1 MAQNLVLNI
10 LARDKTR
17 QAFNGIRAGLTNL
30 KASIFSVQSALL
42 GIGGGLVVRSFINV
56 GREVEELGIRFNFLF
71 GNVEEGQKAF
81 KGLIDFAGKVP
92 FSLEEIASASG
103 NLAVV
108 TKTAD
113 EMQKVLKITG
123 NVAAVTG
130 LDFRTTA
137 EQIQRSFSSGIG
149 SADLFRERGVRA
161 LLGFKAGMTVTTE
174 ETIERF
180 EELFGENGRFSKAT
194 EVLAT
199 TFTGTLSMLGD
210 KLFKFKLETNEAG
223 FFDFVKNALVVINRM
238 IEENAKALSNFSTA
252 VGQGMVNFIKQ
263 FILGM
268 AGLMDIVAPLFRVIN
283 NGLAGLIEIVRALPP
298 AIREMGIIGFLMLGR
313 TGKIAV
319 VGILALLKQLGIDLD
334 ELTNKIFGK
343 GENESM
349 GNMFNKANEF
359 IKKIDENIIASKK
372 SMEELMKN
380 ATNFTEETEK
390 AGVNLQKI
398 KENILEAF
406 KKDFESIN
414 TTIGKMAQSGIK
426 AFSRSLAEAVVLG
439 KDLNMSM
446 KELAQKLL
454 VDLLAFTIQ
463 IVLQEAIRFALAGKI
478 FKEKEKEKNTAR
490 ELGILNSI
498 DNALHMSKLQTLKAQ
513 TKEMEKQKKIQ
524 GATMLMSGNP
534 LGFLGFMAK
543 GGAVSKGEPTVVGER
558 GAELFIPNSSGQITQ
573 NARGTGGKSVN
584 VNFNINTI
592 DSRGFDDALQENRGT
607 ITAIINNALTEKGR
621 GELV

>member
-17 QAFNGIRAGLTNL
+17 QAFNGIRAGLSNL
-30 KASIFSVQSALL
+30 RASIFSVQSALI
-42 GIGGGLVVRSFINV
+42 GIGGGLVVRSFVNV

-71 GNVEEGQKAF
+71 GNVAEGQKAF

-108 TKTAD
+108 TDNA
-113 EMQKVLKITG
+113 EELQKVLKITG

-149 SADLFRERGVRA
+149 AADLFRERGVRA
-161 LLGFKAGMTVTTE
+161 LLGFKAGVNVTTE
-174 ETIERF
+174 ETIARF

-238 IEENAKALSNFSTA
+238 IEENSKALSNFSTA

-283 NGLAGLIEIVRALPP
+283 NGLSGLIEVVKALPP

-313 TGKIAV
+313 GGKIAV
-319 VGILALLKQLGIDLD
+319 VGILALLKKMGVDLD
-334 ELTNKIFGK
+334 EITNKIFGAK
-343 GENESM
+343 DQESM
-349 GNMFNKANEF
+349 GVMFKKANEF
-359 IKKIDENIIASKK
+359 IAKIDENIIASKK
-372 SMEELMKN
+372 SMDELMKS
-380 ATNFTEETEK
+380 ATNFTKETEK
-390 AGVNLQKI
+390 AGINLQKV
-398 KENILEAF
+398 KDNILEAF

-414 TTIGKMAQSGIK
+414 ATLGKMAQSGIK
-426 AFSRSLAEAVVLG
+426 AFSRGLAEALVLG
-439 KDLNMSM
+439 KELNMTF
-446 KELAQKLL
+446 KEIAQRLL
-454 VDLLAFTIQ
+454 VDMLAFTIQ
-463 IVLQEAIRFALAGKI
+463 IVIQETIR
-478 FKEKEKEKNTAR
+478 
-490 ELGILNSI
+490 
-498 DNALHMSKLQTLKAQ
+498 NALKKDQVDSEAQITNELRSQTTELKRQAAIKAV
-513 TKEMEKQKKIQ
+513 TSFF
-524 GATMLMSGNP
+524 SG
-534 LGFLGFMAK
+534 FAK
-543 GGAVSKGEPTVVGER
+543 GGAVSKGQPIVVGER
-558 GAELFIPNSSGQITQ
+558 GAELFVPNSTGQITQ
-573 NARGTGGKSVN
+573 SARGTGGQSVN
-584 VNFNINTI
+584 VNFNISTI

-607 ITAIINNALTEKGR
+607 ITAIINNALAEKGR
-621 GELV
+621 SELV